1 MQTFNR
7 SAGLLA
13 ITMILINTLT
23 AQPLEEQP
31 LELVERKGR
40 GHPDTIADSVADAI
54 SVALNK
60 EFLQRWDGIFH
71 YNLDKGLLV
80 AGNSRPEFGGGQV
93 KKPMLMILGDRAS
106 VSVEGETIDLNS
118 LVDHVTR
125 DWVRRNLRYV
135 DPEKH
140 LRIQNEIGKS
150 SGNLADIFIRGG
162 EFLGANDTSAAV
174 GYAPISKT
182 ENLVK
187 RVEAYVNSSDFKRS
201 YPEAG
206 EDVKVM
212 CSRVKDELELTL
224 SVAFVDRFIKDERDY
239 FRKKEEIRSAIAQFA
254 KDEAGAGSM
263 EVSLNNLDKV
273 GRGVDGLYLT
283 VTGTS
288 AESGDSGQVGRGN
301 RVNGVFSPCRP
312 SSSEAASGKNPISH
326 VGKIYNVMAFEIAER
341 IVGEVQEV
349 REAYLWLLSKIGEP
363 VNLPRLAAAQVAIAS
378 GADSRDVTKR
388 VNEVIESSLVPATF
402 KDVIDRLIRGEVTLC

>member
-1 MQTFNR
+1 
-7 SAGLLA
+7 
-13 ITMILINTLT
+13 MILVNTLST
-23 AQPLEEQP
+23 QPLEEQP

-40 GHPDTIADSVADAI
+40 GHPDTITDSVVDSI

-60 EFLQRWDGIFH
+60 EFLRRWGGILH
-71 YNLDKGLLV
+71 YNLDKGFLV

-93 KKPMLMILGDRAS
+93 EKPMLMILGDRAS
-106 VSVEGETIDLNS
+106 VSVGGEAINLDS

-125 DWVRRNLRYV
+125 DWVKRNLRYV

-150 SGNLADIFIRGG
+150 SGNLADIFGRGG

-174 GYAPISKT
+174 GYAPTSKT

-187 RVEAYVNSSDFKRS
+187 SVEAYVNSADFKRS

-212 CSRVKDELELTL
+212 GRRVRNELDLTL
-224 SVAFVDRFIKDERDY
+224 SVAFVDRFIRDESDY
-239 FRKKEEIRSAIAQFA
+239 FRKKEEVRSAVEQFA
-254 KDEAGAGSM
+254 KDETGMSSTG
-263 EVSLNNLDKV
+263 VSLNNLDRA
-273 GRGVDGLYLT
+273 GRGVDGVYLT

-326 VGKIYNVMAFEIAER
+326 IGKIYNVMAFQVAEK
-341 IVGEVQEV
+341 IVDEVQEV
-349 REAYLWLLSKIGEP
+349 KEAYFWLLSKIGEP
-363 VNLPRLAAAQVAIAS
+363 VNSPRLAAAQVIVGN
-378 GADSRDVTKR
+378 GADSEKVTKR
-388 VNEVIESSLVPATF
+388 VSEVVEGSLAPAAF
-402 KDVIDRLIRGEVTLC
+402 RNVIDRLIRGEVSLC

>member
-1 MQTFNR
+1 
-7 SAGLLA
+7 
-13 ITMILINTLT
+13 MILVNTLST
-23 AQPLEEQP
+23 QPLEEQP

-40 GHPDTIADSVADAI
+40 GHPDTITDSLVDSI

-60 EFLQRWDGIFH
+60 EFLRRWGGILH

-80 AGNSRPEFGGGQV
+80 AGNSRPQFGGGQV
-93 KKPMLMILGDRAS
+93 EKPMLIILGDRAS
-106 VSVEGETIDLNS
+106 VNVGGEAIDLDS

-125 DWVRRNLRYV
+125 DWVKRNLRYV

-150 SGNLADIFIRGG
+150 SGNLADIFGRGG
-162 EFLGANDTSAAV
+162 DFLGANDTSAAV
-174 GYAPISKT
+174 GYAPTSKT

-187 RVEAYVNSSDFKRS
+187 SVEAYVNSADFKRS

-212 CSRVKDELELTL
+212 GRRVRNELDLTL
-224 SVAFVDRFIKDERDY
+224 SVAFVDRFIVDESDY
-239 FRKKEEIRSAIAQFA
+239 FRKKEEVRSAVEQFA
-254 KDEAGAGSM
+254 KDETGMSSIG
-263 EVSLNNLDKV
+263 VSLNNLDRA
-273 GRGVDGLYLT
+273 GRGVDGVYLT

-326 VGKIYNVMAFEIAER
+326 IGKIYNVMAFQVAEK
-341 IVGEVQEV
+341 IVDEVQEV
-349 REAYLWLLSKIGEP
+349 REAYFWLLSKIGEP
-363 VNLPRLAAAQVAIAS
+363 VNLPRLAAAQVIMGN
-378 GADSRDVTKR
+378 GADSKEVTKR
-388 VNEVIESSLVPATF
+388 VSEVVEGSLAPAAF
-402 KDVIDRLIRGEVTLC
+402 KDVIDRLIKGEVSLC

>member
-1 MQTFNR
+1 
-7 SAGLLA
+7 
-13 ITMILINTLT
+13 MILVNTLT
-23 AQPLEEQP
+23 TQPLEEQP

-40 GHPDTIADSVADAI
+40 GHPDTIADSVVDAI

-60 EFLQRWDGIFH
+60 EFLQRWNGIFH

-80 AGNSRPEFGGGQV
+80 AGSSRPKFGGGQV
-93 KKPMLMILGDRAS
+93 EKPMLMILGDRAS
-106 VSVEGETIDLNS
+106 VSVEGEAIDLDS

-150 SGNLADIFIRGG
+150 SGNLADIFGRGG

-187 RVEAYVNSSDFKRS
+187 RVEGYVNSADFKRS

-212 CSRVKDELELTL
+212 CSRVKNELDLTL
-224 SVAFVDRFIKDERDY
+224 SVAFVDRFMRDEGDY
-239 FRKKEEIRSAIAQFA
+239 FRKKEEIRSAVAQFA
-254 KDEAGAGSM
+254 KDEAGVGSI
-263 EVSLNNLDKV
+263 EVSLNNLDKA
-273 GRGVDGLYLT
+273 GRGIDGLYLT

-301 RVNGVFSPCRP
+301 RVNGVFSACRP

-326 VGKIYNVMAFEIAER
+326 IGKIYSVMAFQVAEK
-341 IVGEVQEV
+341 IVDEVQEV
-349 REAYLWLLSKIGEP
+349 REAYFWLLSKIGEP
-363 VNLPRLAAAQVAIAS
+363 VNSPRLAAAQVIV
-378 GADSRDVTKR
+378 GNGVNPGEVTRR
-388 VNEVIESSLVPATF
+388 VNEVVEVSLAPAAF
-402 KDVIDRLIRGEVTLC
+402 KNVIDKLIRGEVTLC